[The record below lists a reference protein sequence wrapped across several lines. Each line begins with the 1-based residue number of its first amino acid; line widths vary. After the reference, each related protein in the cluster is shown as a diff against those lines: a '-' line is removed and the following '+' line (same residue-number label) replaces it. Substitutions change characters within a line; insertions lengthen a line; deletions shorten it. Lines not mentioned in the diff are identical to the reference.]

1 MYWEFVI
8 AGYAIV
14 FGGILAYTIA
24 MLRQGRSLS
33 KRVPPERR
41 RFLD

>member
-8 AGYAIV
+8 VGYV
-14 FGGILAYTIA
+14 VVLGGLALYSA
-24 MLRQGRSLS
+24 AVLRQGRALS
-33 KRVPPERR
+33 KRVPPEKR

>member
-8 AGYAIV
+8 AGYAVV
-14 FGGILAYTIA
+14 FGGIALYVGLL
-24 MLRQGRSLS
+24 LRRGRALS
-33 KRVPPERR
+33 KQVPPDRR

>member
-8 AGYAIV
+8 AGYAIT
-14 FGGILAYTIA
+14 FGGIGLYALTII
-24 MLRQGRSLS
+24 RQGRALS

-41 RFLD
+41 RYLD